1 MAIQHCHSAEK
12 TSGSTM
18 LNSRWR
24 EVIEREGDIRV
35 VKLIK
40 KNIQKRYNKNK
51 VEMLSRIRNPHQGRD
66 HRVKRKFVS
75 VCTVSKSFH
84 VNACFMQMPCMCYP
98 FPIPN
103 AYEAFHTC
111 HGMYCI
117 NVYVYSCIANPVM

>member
-40 KNIQKRYNKNK
+40 KSIQKRYNKNK

-66 HRVKRKFVS
+66 HRVRGNSSLYVPYQVFPCKRLFHADAMHVL
-75 VCTVSKSFH
+75 SF
-84 VNACFMQMPCMCYP
+84 
-98 FPIPN
+98 PN
-103 AYEAFHTC
+103 SQC
-111 HGMYCI
+111 L
-117 NVYVYSCIANPVM
+117 